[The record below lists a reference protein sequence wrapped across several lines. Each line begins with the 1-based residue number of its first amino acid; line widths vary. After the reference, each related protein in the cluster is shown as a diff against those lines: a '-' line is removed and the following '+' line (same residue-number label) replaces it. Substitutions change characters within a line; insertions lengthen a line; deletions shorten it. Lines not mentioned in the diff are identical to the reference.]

1 MSFYHE
7 FVLPKKASGFSDKDK
22 AIKGLKKTIS
32 NLKAQIEQIKQ
43 HPSQNPQTT
52 PSPNTPVSSNPS
64 TVTLPVLQSN
74 NVSVGALNKQ
84 LTDTQNELLKLINE
98 KNTLEKE
105 RNTME
110 LEKINVEQEKN
121 AISKELQSKIQNYK
135 DETVKTTKLK
145 DEIKRYKA
153 KQTSINSTERPT
165 LKQNKQQKALNTK
178 IENYFTKLEQTILD
192 LNSRLSTAENQNSPN
207 ADQTKIQEELKRK
220 TEEFELLKK
229 EQDILTKK
237 QANLEKTNQK
247 LAATSLK
254 YKDQQTS
261 IDSLNKRLDT
271 VTDENV
277 KIKNQLTDA
286 TLKYERL
293 EVEKNNAVGDFN
305 SLSAELIK
313 NAQTIQGLT
322 HENQRL
328 HENEDQY
335 VEVDGVKEDG
345 FDNEE

>member
-1 MSFYHE
+1 MSFYQE
-7 FVLPKKASGFSDKDK
+7 FVLPSKSKNVKIKDLNETIKKLRKE
-22 AIKGLKKTIS
+22 INTL
-32 NLKAQIEQIKQ
+32 QIKIRQ
-43 HPSQNPQTT
+43 HPSQPPQTT
-52 PSPNTPVSSNPS
+52 PSPNTPVSSKPS
-64 TVTLPVLQSN
+64 TVVPSVSQSN
-74 NVSVGALNKQ
+74 NVSVGALKKQ
-84 LTDTQNELLKLINE
+84 LTDTQNELSKLKNE
-98 KNTLEKE
+98 KNRLEQE

-110 LEKINVEQEKN
+110 LEKVNVEQEKD
-121 AISKELQSKIQNYK
+121 AISQELQAKTQNYN
-135 DETVKTTKLK
+135 DETVKTNNLK

-165 LKQNKQQKALNTK
+165 LKKTKKNIALYTK
-178 IENYFTKLEQTILD
+178 IENYFTKLEQTIRD

-220 TEEFELLKK
+220 TDEFELLKK
-229 EQDILTKK
+229 EQFNLTKK

-293 EVEKNNAVGDFN
+293 EVEKNTAVGDFN
-305 SLSAELIK
+305 SLSAELTK

-335 VEVDGVKEDG
+335 VEVDG